1 MHRDNGG
8 SVKACSQK
16 KKEKKKTQRMSAKHK
31 DTARRD
37 PLWSPMLPKEAEGRG
52 CGRILH
58 PSRHKRLTLT
68 FFRASSACLC
78 CIVSICAC
86 MYIFTPPEFTSSCS
100 RLFYIRPY
108 SQTFWLLWKRGRS
121 LAWSG
126 VVFPRSVSAGGC
138 HTVFSTASPSEMS
151 CPVRKIAKPSQS
163 RAVCR
168 VWRSVEQAPGACLGH
183 QALTGASAEPGRLP
197 RLVSLTFTQPLSLL
211 FSASAAITVSQWC
224 PFLPW
229 IRQFFNLHFS
239 L

>member
-1 MHRDNGG
+1 
-8 SVKACSQK
+8 
-16 KKEKKKTQRMSAKHK
+16 MSAKHK
-31 DTARRD
+31 DTSRRE
-37 PLWSPMLPKEAEGRG
+37 PLWSPTLPKEAEGRG

-68 FFRASSACLC
+68 FFRASPACLC
-78 CIVSICAC
+78 CVVSMC
-86 MYIFTPPEFTSSCS
+86 IFTVPEFISSCS

-108 SQTFWLLWKRGRS
+108 SQTFWLWWKQGRS
-121 LAWSG
+121 RTWTG
-126 VVFPRSVSAGGC
+126 VIFPRSVSAGGC
-138 HTVFSTASPSEMS
+138 HTVFSAASPSEMS

-163 RAVCR
+163 WAVCR

-183 QALTGASAEPGRLP
+183 RALTGASAELP

-229 IRQFFNLHFS
+229 ISFHTFFCCISGYNLYLYNTGYCVYVRVEKLFQ
-239 L
+239 